1 MADGTP
7 SGWLPPRAPGTRPEP
22 APQQPAP
29 AFAHRGPRAAERNSA
44 AAWALALGISGLALL
59 VLSFGT
65 LFAITLPCSAAA
77 WVLALRARGQ
87 IGSGRTSDGGGRA
100 AAALWLGRIGVL
112 AGVVAAVVLI
122 ALIAS
127 GFDIEQFRDDLEQ
140 RRRTQDGG
148 GGGDVRVAVERL
160 RGALAAWAAR

>member
-1 MADGTP
+1 
-7 SGWLPPRAPGTRPEP
+7 
-22 APQQPAP
+22 
-29 AFAHRGPRAAERNSA
+29 
-44 AAWALALGISGLALL
+44 
-59 VLSFGT
+59 
-65 LFAITLPCSAAA
+65 
-77 WVLALRARGQ
+77 
-87 IGSGRTSDGGGRA
+87 
-100 AAALWLGRIGVL
+100 
-112 AGVVAAVVLI
+112 VLI